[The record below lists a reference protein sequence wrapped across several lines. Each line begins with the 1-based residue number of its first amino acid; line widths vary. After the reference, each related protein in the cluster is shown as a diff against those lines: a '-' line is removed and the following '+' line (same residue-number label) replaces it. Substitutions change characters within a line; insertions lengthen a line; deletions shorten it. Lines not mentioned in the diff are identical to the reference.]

1 MKCGAFIVFAIFLF
15 SCDFPSKKKLG
26 ICCKIFYQLL
36 TGNEMPWRWRCITVT
51 LFGFNRI
58 LINAWKLHPIPQK
71 GKSVSIGQ
79 RQRQPR
85 LLDDISHCS
94 LRIVLILIARK
105 MQEGHACWTQALLD
119 NTGHFQCIAIADIKK
134 YSKFSNIQKCKRVTL
149 GGHHRCW
156 TMPDTSNALQWR
168 IFKNIQNIE
177 IFKNARGSRLLGTG
191 VAGQYRTLPMADIQ
205 IEMDNNPWIGCR
217 LFD

>member
-1 MKCGAFIVFAIFLF
+1 MWSEKVGWVGWITSRSGWLLELLTELTKCGVFIVFAMFLF

-26 ICCKIFYQLL
+26 FWWKIFCQVL
-36 TGNEMPWRWRCITVT
+36 TGNEMTWCWRCITVT

-156 TMPDTSNALQWR
+156 TMPDTSNGSYDSFSDVGESRVWWR
-168 IFKNIQNIE
+168 ADFQS
-177 IFKNARGSRLLGTG
+177 GSRVLKK
-191 VAGQYRTLPMADIQ
+191 V
-205 IEMDNNPWIGCR
+205 
-217 LFD
+217 F